1 MNLYSI
7 LEIEPNASET
17 EIKKAYFTL
26 SKKYHPDKCNDRD
39 ANEKFHRINTAYQ
52 ILMDEQ
58 SRKKYL
64 KMNVKEKSNLHK
76 FLEKIFKDNLKIE
89 SLKEMGISITKKDWE
104 QLEINFKTVVNKI
117 NFKDVFELLL
127 KGIVPNI
134 KNNNNMSCSDTDVD
148 VYDESHSESY
158 YILPINYQRPN
169 KLDIKINRN
178 ITLQELINGNKIKL
192 RIKRQIEDET
202 FQNDFIFSVEKP
214 YIVFNGGGDMDDGD
228 YGNLIIQLVLPQNF
242 YWKENMI
249 IYDYNISVY
258 QLIYGL
264 DINLNV
270 GKNIEYKNWVPSR
283 DGILI
288 NVDKITI
295 KNNDF
300 VIKLTLNYEH
310 SFDKE
315 LILQN
320 L

>member
-1 MNLYSI
+1 MSLYDI
-7 LEIEPNASET
+7 LEIKPNASEQ
-17 EIKKAYFTL
+17 EIKKAYYSL
-26 SKKYHPDKCNDRD
+26 SKKYHPDKCSEPD
-39 ANEKFHRINTAYQ
+39 ANQKFQEINSAYQ
-52 ILMDEQ
+52 ILIDDKLRTNYIQ
-58 SRKKYL
+58 
-64 KMNVKEKSNLHK
+64 MNQEEKSK
-76 FLEKIFKDNLKIE
+76 FQVMLEKIFSNRLKINE
-89 SLKEMGISITKKDWE
+89 LKDFGISFNKKDWE
-104 QLEINFKTVVNKI
+104 QLETNFKTVVNKI

-134 KNNNNMSCSDTDVD
+134 KNNNNISCSDTDVD

-178 ITLQELINGNKIKL
+178 ITLQELMNGNKIKL

-258 QLIYGL
+258 QMIYGL

-295 KNNDF
+295 KNNNF